1 MAENVLI
8 KIPEQ
13 SPVGANDRL
22 AFTVFVAVAV
32 HLLIVLGIGF
42 EALKKE
48 SQPLSNL
55 EVIFLQNPEPKQTTD
70 KADYLAQISQEGG
83 GNTEE
88 KLRPE
93 SPPASELPSDNP
105 DFSDAQQV
113 EMFKTVTKP
122 KKEDLLM
129 DRPSEQADLQ
139 KQDEPPLPDDTQ
151 APVTA
156 ERMVLR
162 SKQIE
167 SLNAQ
172 VSMSMQM
179 YSRMP
184 RQKFISAATQ
194 EYTAASYMAAW
205 QEKVERIG
213 NINYPEAARTQNLY
227 GSLLMDV
234 ALRPDGSIQSIE
246 IKRSSGKQVLDD
258 AAMRIVRLAG
268 PFAEFPEEL
277 RKDTDILHIIR
288 TWQFQKGGILSTR

>member
-1 MAENVLI
+1 MAENTLI
-8 KIPEQ
+8 KLPEQ

-42 EALKKE
+42 EALKDR

-55 EVIFLQNPEPKQTTD
+55 EVIFIQNPTPTQTTD

-113 EMFKTVTKP
+113 EMLKTVTKP
-122 KKEDLLM
+122 QKEDLLM
-129 DRPSEQADLQ
+129 DRPSEQADLA
-139 KQDEPPLPDDTQ
+139 KQIEPPLPDDTQ

-172 VSMSMQM
+172 VSMAVQM

-213 NINYPEAARTQNLY
+213 NINYPEAARSQNLY

-246 IKRSSGKQVLDD
+246 IKRSSGKKVLDD
-258 AAMRIVRLAG
+258 AAMRIVRLAA
-268 PFAEFPEEL
+268 PFAEFPEGL

-288 TWQFQKGGILSTR
+288 TWQFQQGGILSTR